1 MGRHPQ
7 MRRRPLAAE
16 PIAVWW
22 MLLLRA
28 RTRIVTAAESEV
40 ETVGEES
47 GTLKGKESWAMALP
61 ISSRE
66 RKTRGRQPGTPCRPP
81 SRTRVAKAGRYC
93 DGNGVEAAQ
102 RRSVLFEHRLRFMT
116 FRRVILRTR
125 ATID

>member
-47 GTLKGKESWAMALP
+47 GTLKGKESWAMALA

-66 RKTRGRQPGTPCRPP
+66 REDTRPPTRNALSTTFAHPRRQGGPLLRRQRGRG
-81 SRTRVAKAGRYC
+81 RVAPVGLVRAP
-93 DGNGVEAAQ
+93 AAVHDV
-102 RRSVLFEHRLRFMT
+102 SACHT
-116 FRRVILRTR
+116 PNTG
-125 ATID
+125 DD